1 MVYGGGLYRTSASC
15 VQGLVRLNGGCYVVI
30 AVFVECIVCLCSHFV
45 FGSYFMRI
53 IAVFVECIVCLCSH
67 FVFGSYFMR
76 ISITPRATIHGS
88 KSDAPTRQHAR
99 GSRADKR
106 KGAGTQHPSLQ
117 PYPTRRPGCE
127 PNPSTLNAPAQP
139 IWRERS
145 DPW

>member
-1 MVYGGGLYRTSASC
+1 MVYGGGLYRKSASC

-67 FVFGSYFMR
+67 FVFGSYCMRIIAVFVECIVCLCSHFVFGSYVMR

-99 GSRADKR
+99 AASVTSGKDCW
-106 KGAGTQHPSLQ
+106 AGM
-117 PYPTRRPGCE
+117 
-127 PNPSTLNAPAQP
+127 
-139 IWRERS
+139 ERTAT
-145 DPW
+145 